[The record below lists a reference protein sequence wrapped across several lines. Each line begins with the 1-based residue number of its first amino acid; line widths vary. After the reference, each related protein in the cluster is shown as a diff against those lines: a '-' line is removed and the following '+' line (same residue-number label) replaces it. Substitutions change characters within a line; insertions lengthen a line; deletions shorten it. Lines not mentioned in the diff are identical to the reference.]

1 MGDVFL
7 IIGPVFLIMM
17 LGFGFGKTK
26 LFPPGS
32 SSILIAFVWYVAI
45 PALMFR
51 SIAPATLPQADELLL
66 VFGYYSALLLLYL
79 LAVLISKFF
88 FKLTAAEQGIFAL
101 SSCFAN
107 GGFIGIPILEGAYGS
122 EGVRLL
128 LVILSFHS
136 LTLLTI
142 TTVIAERAAQRSR
155 GGGSVFTKTIQS
167 LGQNPLLLALVSGL
181 SWSALGLPFPEW
193 LDRVLA
199 LPAQSAAPTG
209 LFAAGLAIAGFKIA
223 GDIKQAAIAVAFKL
237 ALLPLMV
244 FSTTNFLLEL
254 PELWVGVATLTAAL
268 PTGMVA
274 YTFGEQY
281 GVGSRRAATT
291 VVIGTATSIVT
302 LASLLIWL
310 GPTGV

>member
-7 IIGPVFLIMM
+7 IIGPVFLVM
-17 LGFGFGKTK
+17 LFGFGFGKTR
-26 LFPPGS
+26 LFPEGS
-32 SSILIAFVWYVAI
+32 SAILIAFTWYIAI

-51 SIAPATLPQADELLL
+51 AVAPATLPQAEELLL
-66 VFGYYSALLLLYL
+66 VLGYYSALLALYL
-79 LAVLISKFF
+79 LAVLTSKFV
-88 FKLTAAEQGIFAL
+88 FKHSAAEQGVFAL
-101 SSCFAN
+101 SACFIN
-107 GGFIGIPILEGAYGS
+107 GGFIGIPILEGAFGA

-142 TTVIAERAAQRSR
+142 TTIIAERAVRTE
-155 GGGSVFTKTIQS
+155 GGPGVLRKTVSS
-167 LGQNPLLLALVSGL
+167 LGQNPLLLALISGL

-193 LDRVLA
+193 LDRLLA

-209 LFAAGLAIAGFKIA
+209 LFAAGLAISRFRIA
-223 GDIKQAAIAVAFKL
+223 GDVRQAAIAVAFKL

-244 FSTTNFLLEL
+244 LVTTHYILKL
-254 PELWVGVATLTAAL
+254 PELWVGVATITAAL

-274 YTFGEQY
+274 YTFGEKY

-291 VVIGTATSIVT
+291 VVISTALSVVT
-302 LASLLIWL
+302 LSGLLAFFS
-310 GPTGV
+310 V

>member
-7 IIGPVFLIMM
+7 IVGPVFLIMA
-17 LGFGFGKTK
+17 LGFVLGKTR
-26 LFPPGS
+26 LFPEGS
-32 SSILIAFVWYVAI
+32 SGILITFVWYVAI
-45 PALMFR
+45 PSLMFR
-51 SIAPATLPQADELLL
+51 SVAPATLPQAEELLF
-66 VFGYYSALLLLYL
+66 VAGYYSSLLFLYM
-79 LAVLISKFF
+79 LAVLVSKYVFR
-88 FKLTAAEQGIFAL
+88 LTASEQAVFAL

-107 GGFIGIPILEGAYGS
+107 GGFIGIPILEGAFGD

-142 TTVIAERAAQRSR
+142 TTIIAERANRSS
-155 GGGSVFTKTIQS
+155 GGPGVLRKTIGS
-167 LGQNPLLLALVSGL
+167 LAHNPLLIALVSGL
-181 SWSALGLPFPEW
+181 TWSALGLPFPEW

-223 GDIKQAAIAVAFKL
+223 GDIRQASIAVALK
-237 ALLPLMV
+237 LMV
-244 FSTTNFLLEL
+244 LPILVFTTTHFILGL
-254 PELWVGVATLTAAL
+254 PTVWVGVATLTAAL

-281 GVGSRRAATT
+281 GIGARRAATT
-291 VVIGTATSIVT
+291 VVISTS
-302 LASLLIWL
+302 LSLLTLSTLLVLI
-310 GPTGV
+310 GTDT

>member
-1 MGDVFL
+1 MGHVFL

-17 LGFGFGKTK
+17 LGFVLGKTR
-26 LFPPGS
+26 LFPAGS
-32 SSILIAFVWYVAI
+32 SSILITFVWYVAI
-45 PALMFR
+45 PSLMFR
-51 SIAPATLPQADELLL
+51 SVAPATLPQADEFLL
-66 VFGYYSALLLLYL
+66 VLGYYSALLALYG
-79 LAVLISKFF
+79 LAVVVSRYVFR
-88 FKLTAAEQGIFAL
+88 LTAAEQGVFAL

-107 GGFIGIPILEGAYGS
+107 GGFIGIPILEGAFGS

-142 TTVIAERAAQRSR
+142 TTIIAERANRSS
-155 GGGSVFTKTIQS
+155 GGSGVLKKTLAS
-167 LGQNPLLLALVSGL
+167 LGQNPLLVALVSGL

-199 LPAQSAAPTG
+199 MPAQSAAPTG

-223 GDIKQAAIAVAFKL
+223 GDIRQAAIAVAIKL
-237 ALLPLMV
+237 LMLPALI
-244 FSTTNFLLEL
+244 FTSTHFLLGL
-254 PELWVGVATLTAAL
+254 PPLWVGVATLTAAL

-281 GVGSRRAATT
+281 GVGARRAATT
-291 VVIGTATSIVT
+291 VVISTALSVVT
-302 LASLLIWL
+302 LSLLLILL
-310 GPTGV
+310 GTGA

>member
-7 IIGPVFLIMM
+7 IIAPVFLIM
-17 LGFGFGKTK
+17 LVGFGLGKTR
-26 LFPPGS
+26 LFPAGS
-32 SSILIAFVWYVAI
+32 SGILIAFVWYVAI

-51 SIAPATLPQADELLL
+51 SVAPATLPQADELLL
-66 VFGYYSALLLLYL
+66 VLGYYSALLALYA
-79 LAVLISKFF
+79 LAVLVSRFV
-88 FKLTAAEQGIFAL
+88 FKLSAAEQGVFAL

-107 GGFIGIPILEGAYGS
+107 GGFIGIPILEGAFGT

-142 TTVIAERAAQRSR
+142 TTIIAERANRTP
-155 GGGSVFTKTIQS
+155 GGPGVMRKTVAS

-209 LFAAGLAIAGFKIA
+209 LFAAGVAIAGFKIA
-223 GDIKQAAIAVAFKL
+223 GDMKQAMIAVAFKL
-237 ALLPLMV
+237 MLLPMLV
-244 FSTTNFLLEL
+244 FTMTYFVLSL
-254 PELWVGVATLTAAL
+254 PDLWVGVATLTAAL

-281 GVGSRRAATT
+281 GIGSRRAATT
-291 VVIGTATSIVT
+291 VVVSTAG
-302 LASLLIWL
+302 SLLTLSGLLVWL
-310 GPTGV
+310 GTGT